1 MKKHYIAA
9 GVYLAAFLA
18 LLVCVKYVDV
28 AAIGPCGTSVGLSGA
43 NGTFHEKI
51 GFHPALYAAT
61 QWLGYLALAVAAGFA
76 CAGLVQLLR
85 RKSLWRVDREI
96 LALGALYVVLG
107 CLYVL
112 FEKCVV
118 NYRPV
123 LLPGETAPAASFPSS
138 HTMLAL
144 AIFGSAALLSAR
156 YVKQRTA
163 RTVLYFLCSALG
175 IGTVVLRLLSGV
187 HWLTDIVAGVFL
199 GTGLVELY
207 TAVSGLHNYK
217 GPDK

>member
-9 GVYLAAFLA
+9 GVYLLLFLA
-18 LLVCVKYVDV
+18 LLVCVKCVDV
-28 AAIGPCGTSVGLSGA
+28 AAIGPMETCVGLSGA
-43 NGTFHEKI
+43 NGAFHAKV
-51 GFHPALYAAT
+51 GVRMGLYEVT
-61 QWLGYLALAVAAGFA
+61 QWLGYLALALAAFFA

-85 RKSLWRVDREI
+85 RKSLRKVDREI
-96 LALGALYVVLG
+96 LALGGLYVVLG

-144 AIFGSAALLSAR
+144 VIFGSAALFSAR

-163 RTVLYFLCSALG
+163 KTVLYFLCTALG
-175 IGTVVLRLLSGV
+175 IVTVVLRLLSGV
-187 HWLTDIVAGVFL
+187 HWLTDIAAGVFL
-199 GTGLVELY
+199 GTALVELY
-207 TAVSGLHNYK
+207 TAASGLHNNK
-217 GPDK
+217 EADK